1 METPTTSSLPGQ
13 AAAAKG
19 KGDGGQLLQFEGWS
33 SSVDATFWHGL
44 SRRKLEE
51 FKLSE
56 APVPLAAHYPTGHHQ
71 QPTTTTAAAT
81 AAAAV
86 AAPVLPPRL
95 LLEAS
100 AFDAPPHRRTPK
112 YHFEVPGEL
121 LNTNTIEAFHALDKK
136 KQLDLVA
143 AKVWTD
149 IESGEAL
156 REPWRLCRFLMLA
169 FSDLKKYRFHYML
182 AFPAL
187 LPARPFTAL
196 PALALTDALAPAEVE
211 SLRDGYEKLRGLH
224 STPGEESNPAAAA
237 AQADEA
243 ADRCSG
249 HAFFLARRTRT
260 TLESST
266 DGDQPSTTS
275 ITASTTTCIEVA
287 PLHAHDHFWKDV
299 PHADRLVGFA
309 DPSSRRTHPGWPL
322 RNFLLLLVRWVCRDM
337 TSVPVICYRQL
348 PGKRNIDSSLVI
360 PVLLPDPAGEA
371 LIDGRNLKVAG
382 WEKDS
387 EGKLR
392 PRVVSLADSMDPQKL
407 AGTAVEL
414 NLQLMRWRLLPS
426 LDLARVAATRCLL
439 LGAGTLGC
447 NVARNLLGWGVR
459 NITLVD
465 NGLVS
470 YSNPVRQSLFTF
482 EDSLHGGKPKA
493 AAAAHRLQQ
502 IFPGVNAV
510 GHRFSIPM
518 PGHAVGEGQREQV
531 RQDCALL
538 RDLIES
544 HDAVFLLTDSRE
556 SRWLPS
562 TIAAALGKLVINA
575 ALGFDSY
582 VVMRHGL
589 WDRTAAAASPAA
601 APPLGCYFCND
612 VVAPQDSLSDRTLDQ
627 QCTVTRPGVSY
638 LAGCLAVELLVSLLH
653 HPLGAKAGA
662 DVDKDVSAPTESPLG
677 LVPHQVRG
685 YLSHYK
691 NMLVVGHAY
700 DKCTAC
706 SDTVVGAYQQEGFD
720 FLLQV
725 FNNPTHLEDIT
736 GLTQL
741 KQATVDFSGDWE
753 EFDDDDNETGDD
765 I

>member
-19 KGDGGQLLQFEGWS
+19 KGDGGQLLQFEGWIVESSRS
-33 SSVDATFWHGL
+33 SS
-44 SRRKLEE
+44 SPRP
-51 FKLSE
+51 
-56 APVPLAAHYPTGHHQ
+56 PVPLAAHYPTGHHQ

-143 AKVWTD
+143 AKLDAGRGWLRRVGVWTD

-502 IFPGVNAV
+502 IFPGVVLPPSPPQHQHQSSACNAV

-518 PGHAVGEGQREQV
+518 PGHAVGEGQREQ
-531 RQDCALL
+531 
-538 RDLIES
+538 
-544 HDAVFLLTDSRE
+544 
-556 SRWLPS
+556 
-562 TIAAALGKLVINA
+562 LVINA

-706 SDTVVGAYQQEGFD
+706 SDTVVGAYQQY
-720 FLLQV
+720 V

-753 EFDDDDNETGDD
+753 EFDDDNETGDD